1 MDVRLNTEVAN
12 DWLLG
17 KLKLIQSNLLLDVQH
32 SNSPQSFDQFLG
44 FAVLWL
50 GQVGVAFF

>member
-17 KLKLIQSNLLLDVQH
+17 KLKLIQSNLLLDEQH

-44 FAVLWL
+44 FADSL
-50 GQVGVAFF
+50 AK